1 MSWFARSF
9 SLNERTT
16 RSKEERATE
25 VDDDGDD
32 EEEEEE
38 EDESAGLDLASIA
51 SATGKGVKEDL
62 SQLTKSFTRQ
72 LWGVASFLAP
82 PPPDRSSSSSS
93 SPSAEAASQEHLLRS
108 SSKDDTTTSSSG
120 GEGVGVKDSQGRL
133 VQSEADST
141 AGGRATGIALPG
153 ESDLRATSSSPRKL
167 LDEGSAPT
175 TPRGGPRLTGLR
187 SDFAEL
193 RGTVATGFSRISS
206 SVIRVV
212 AGDDSGDDEEDERFL
227 TRSKS
232 DNVQTPRFSSE
243 VVVDQTSKSSTRG
256 FDSFLKPLLGNMLV
270 RDGSYEGDGTSDDE
284 DEGLNTRKVKQDVNL
299 KSRGTDSLP
308 SAFASGIDGISK
320 FLLQIVQDE
329 DYDEK
334 EDESDERLDA
344 VGLTEAV
351 VTFARN
357 IAMHPET
364 WLDFPL
370 PEDENDDD
378 FVMNNIQKEHSHALE
393 VAAPGLK
400 ALRIELCPNYMSE
413 GRFWLNYF
421 VLLHSR
427 LSPEEAHL
435 LSTSQVLSARA
446 SLLRELEKRGAQSG
460 DLDGSKD
467 HDRARNFLQGEID
480 LDTREAQV
488 SDVKKEEVGKL
499 SVEPIKQP
507 VVPEKVLPEAPVS
520 VPSSLQEERS
530 VIKNRSESDV
540 VIRPAIAAEDK
551 TVAAESNTKP
561 GVKRFPALIL
571 EDDEAEVDE
580 WLDDEPSTKQHVVA
594 GGQSQSDLGNM
605 DEDVSFSDFE
615 DDDPSQKVAGV
626 TELST
631 SLNREVVNSTTT
643 LEAKRIVISSVK
655 EEKGDGSQAK
665 SSDRG
670 DSDDWL
676 TVDQED
682 VVSTSSSP

>member
-9 SLNERTT
+9 SLNERLT

-25 VDDDGDD
+25 VDDDGED

-38 EDESAGLDLASIA
+38 EEAGLDLAAIA

-82 PPPDRSSSSSS
+82 PPPERSSSSS

-108 SSKDDTTTSSSG
+108 SSKDETTTSSSG
-120 GEGVGVKDSQGRL
+120 VEGVGVGDREGGL

-141 AGGRATGIALPG
+141 AGGRTTGIALPG
-153 ESDLRATSSSPRKL
+153 ESDLRVTSSSPRKL
-167 LDEGSAPT
+167 VDEGSAPT

-193 RGTVATGFSRISS
+193 RGSVATGFSRISS

-212 AGDDSGDDEEDERFL
+212 AGDDSGDDEEDEPFS
-227 TRSKS
+227 TRSKP
-232 DNVQTPRFSSE
+232 DNVQSARSSE
-243 VVVDQTSKSSTRG
+243 GVVDQTSKSSTRG

-270 RDGSYEGDGTSDDE
+270 RDGSSEGDGTSEDE
-284 DEGLNTRKVKQDVNL
+284 DEGLNTRKVQEDVNL
-299 KSRGTDSLP
+299 KPRGTDSLP

-378 FVMNNIQKEHSHALE
+378 FVMNNIQKEHAHALE

-460 DLDGSKD
+460 DLDGCKD
-467 HDRARNFLQGEID
+467 HDRARNLLQGEID
-480 LDTREAQV
+480 LDTREVQAP
-488 SDVKKEEVGKL
+488 DVKKEEVGKL
-499 SVEPIKQP
+499 SAQPMEEP
-507 VVPEKVLPEAPVS
+507 VVPAKVLPEAPVS
-520 VPSSLQEERS
+520 NPSSLQEERS
-530 VIKNRSESDV
+530 VEKKPSEPGV
-540 VIRPAIAAEDK
+540 AIRPAIAAEDK
-551 TVAAESNTKP
+551 TVAAESNTEP

-580 WLDDEPSTKQHVVA
+580 WLDDEPSTKQHAAA
-594 GGQSQSDLGNM
+594 GGQSQTDLGNM

-626 TELST
+626 NESST
-631 SLNREVVNSTTT
+631 SLNREVVNSTITP
-643 LEAKRIVISSVK
+643 EAKRIVVSSVR
-655 EEKGDGSQAK
+655 EEKGDGTQAK
-665 SSDRG
+665 NSDRG